1 MHEVLQGHCDP
12 RFDKVAEALGEE
24 ITTGEEVGAAI
35 AIDIDGELVVDIWG
49 GHADAAKTVPWG
61 EDTIVNVFSST
72 KNITA
77 LAGLMLIDRGLV
89 EPSAAVAN
97 YWPEFAAN
105 GKQDI
110 EFRHLLSHSSGLSG
124 WDAPFTNR
132 GHVRLGQVDSGAG
145 RAGTVV
151 GTGHRIG
158 LPRADLRSPDR
169 RGVTPG
175 HRKDVEGLRP
185 RRDRHPAWRRLPDR
199 RRYRGHRP
207 HRRDRSR
214 HRTSWTC
221 RRSTSFPRSMVKT
234 LIGPPPDPNL
244 ANTAAWRAADMG
256 AVNGHGERSVTRP
269 HPVGNF
275 VGRHRERCAAVAAGN
290 GRHDLRRTD
299 RWTRR
304 RAAGHP
310 VRRGLGF
317 GLPQLET
324 FPFVPEGK
332 ICFWGGWGGSWEMMD
347 PDRRATVTY
356 VMNKMAPGIEG
367 SDRTA
372 RYFNAD
378 LRGPW
383 LSPRRQPVQHV
394 VAECAQVLPRRHADQ
409 RHAVGHTGRRDV
421 GDQSGKPVDSARVV
435 HTVDWAPKP
444 LRAERKSAATATVTS
459 RITATSSPPAR
470 IRARAR
476 RACCRS
482 AAATRTVRRSPSVSS
497 LQSPLRRVRHE

>member
-24 ITTGEEVGAAI
+24 ITSGEEVGAAI

-110 EFRHLLSHSSGLSG
+110 EFRHLMSHSSGLSG
-124 WDAPFTNR
+124 WDAPFTNEDMYDWDKSTAALAAQAPWWEPGTASGYHALTY
-132 GHVRLGQVDSGAG
+132 GHLIGEVLRRVTGKTLKDFVRHEIATPLGADFQIGAG
-145 RAGTVV
+145 IAD
-151 GTGHRIG
+151 TGRIAEIVPATEPLD
-158 LPRADLRSPDR
+158 LPPFDQ
-169 RGVTPG
+169 
-175 HRKDVEGLRP
+175 
-185 RRDRHPAWRRLPDR
+185 LPEV
-199 RRYRGHRP
+199 
-207 HRRDRSR
+207 
-214 HRTSWTC
+214 
-221 RRSTSFPRSMVKT
+221 MVKT

-256 AVNGHGERSVTRP
+256 AVNGHTNARSLARILSVVSLGGTVNGVQLLRP
-269 HPVGNF
+269 ETV
-275 VGRHRERCAAVAAGN
+275 
-290 GRHDLRRTD
+290 DTIYDIQTD
-299 RWTRR
+299 GPDVVLL
-304 RAAGHP
+304 GHP

-332 ICFWGGWGGSWEMMD
+332 ICFWGGWGGSWETMN
-347 PDRRATVTY
+347 PDHRATAAY

-372 RYFNAD
+372 RYFNLIYEA
-378 LRGPW
+378 LG
-383 LSPRRQPVQHV
+383 
-394 VAECAQVLPRRHADQ
+394 
-409 RHAVGHTGRRDV
+409 
-421 GDQSGKPVDSARVV
+421 
-435 HTVDWAPKP
+435 
-444 LRAERKSAATATVTS
+444 
-459 RITATSSPPAR
+459 
-470 IRARAR
+470 
-476 RACCRS
+476 
-482 AAATRTVRRSPSVSS
+482 
-497 LQSPLRRVRHE
+497 